1 MLTMRHKGFHIS
13 EQDLLL
19 AADGELSPRK
29 MAGVRKHLEACWTCR
44 ARMHEIEA
52 AIVDFVQAHH
62 RGLEKE
68 LPGSRGPRAM
78 FQSRLAE
85 FAAAPRP
92 GVWQRLFD
100 TAFATRGLAYASLA
114 LVFTLGAGMMLWRGA
129 SKNPVTGIAYLS
141 AGAAP
146 DPRLTPGMT
155 QPLTTAELCAMGHQ
169 ERAPSV
175 PRAVALSVFRSYG
188 IGDPRPRAYELDY
201 LITPELGGSND
212 IRNLWPQPYRADS
225 WSAHAKDAL
234 EEHLY
239 QLVCGGNLDLA
250 MAQAD
255 IAKDWI
261 AAYKKYFR
269 TEDPL
274 PTHTAFLK
282 DVPWE

>member
-1 MLTMRHKGFHIS
+1 MR
-13 EQDLLL
+13 
-19 AADGELSPRK
+19 
-29 MAGVRKHLEACWTCR
+29 
-44 ARMHEIEA
+44 EIEA
-52 AIVDFVQAHH
+52 AIVDFVQVHH
-62 RGLEKE
+62 RSLEKE

-78 FQSRLAE
+78 LRSRLAE
-85 FAAAPRP
+85 LAAAPQP
-92 GVWQRLFD
+92 GVWQRLFA
-100 TAFATRGLAYASLA
+100 TAFAARGLAYASLA
-114 LVFTLGAGMMLWRGA
+114 LVLALGAGMMLWDG
-129 SKNPVTGIAYLS
+129 NPKDPAAGIAYLNDGS
-141 AGAAP
+141 VP

-155 QPLTTAELCAMGHQ
+155 QPLTRTELCAMGNE

-175 PRAVALSVFRSYG
+175 PRVVALRIFHNYG
-188 IGDPRPRAYELDY
+188 MDDPRPRAYELDY
-201 LITPELGGSND
+201 LIAPELGGSND

-239 QLVCGGNLDLA
+239 QLVCSGNLDLA
-250 MAQAD
+250 TAQAD

-269 TEDPL
+269 TEDLL

>member
-1 MLTMRHKGFHIS
+1 MLTMGYKGFHIS

-44 ARMHEIEA
+44 ARMAEIEA
-52 AIVDFVQAHH
+52 AIVDFVQVH
-62 RGLEKE
+62 RSLEME

-78 FQSRLAE
+78 LQSRLAE
-85 FAAAPRP
+85 LAATPRP

-100 TAFATRGLAYASLA
+100 TAFASRGPAYAALA
-114 LVFTLGAGMMLWRGA
+114 LVFTLGAGMMLWSGA
-129 SKNPVTGIAYLS
+129 SKNPGLGNDYLS

-155 QPLTTAELCAMGHQ
+155 QPLTKADLCAMGHQ

-175 PRAVALSVFRSYG
+175 PRAVALSVFRAYG
-188 IGDPRPRAYELDY
+188 IDDPRPRAYELDY
-201 LITPELGGSND
+201 LITPQLGGSND
-212 IRNLWPQPYRADS
+212 IRNLWPQPYQADS

-239 QLVCGGNLDLA
+239 QLVCVGNLDLA
-250 MAQAD
+250 TAQAD